1 MFPLGGRTVSFLSS
15 HLTKARTRRVTTRL
29 FFPLSVF
36 AIFSV
41 AWVHAQTSVGGGL
54 TTEPA
59 ASSAPSQS
67 LGSGS
72 PFSGSVVQ
80 LKPTADVLPLT
91 IKDAIQMGLKYNLGL
106 ILSGAQ
112 NDAARGARVHAL
124 SQLLPNL
131 SARIMESAQQVSL
144 AQFGF
149 PATLTGGKEVI
160 GPFAYFDARAVFT
173 QDVFDYTAFQNAH
186 ASAEDVKS
194 ARFDYQNSRDL
205 VVLVSGAS
213 YLQSVAAASR
223 VDAAQA
229 ELTTAT
235 TVYNQAVDMKAAGVI
250 PAIEV
255 VRAQVQMQSQQQR
268 LLAAKNEFER
278 SKLTLSRVIGL
289 PMAQNFVLADKIPYA
304 PLPPVTFEEEL
315 QRAFDNRSD
324 YKAAQ
329 ARVRSAE
336 LARKAAVGER
346 LPTLKIN
353 SDYGDI
359 GPHPDKSN
367 GTFTA
372 AGGLS
377 IPIFQG
383 GRARGDIIQAEA
395 QLKQRQSELDNLR
408 GQIEYDLRTAFLD
421 VQTAADEINVATSS
435 LKLAHDQLHQSQDRF
450 AAGVADNLEVVQ
462 AQQAVAVADEN
473 YISSLYAHNYAKL
486 SLVRAVGVAENAVMN
501 FLGGK

>member
-1 MFPLGGRTVSFLSS
+1 MALSS
-15 HLTKARTRRVTTRL
+15 
-29 FFPLSVF
+29 
-36 AIFSV
+36 
-41 AWVHAQTSVGGGL
+41 AQTPPGGGL
-54 TTEPA
+54 AAQPA
-59 ASSAPSQS
+59 ESAAPSQS
-67 LGSGS
+67 PGAGS
-72 PFSGSVVQ
+72 PYSGSVVQ
-80 LKPTADVLPLT
+80 LKPTADILPLT

-106 ILSGAQ
+106 ILSSTQ
-112 NDAARGARVHAL
+112 NENARGERYRAL

-131 SARIMESAQQVSL
+131 SAHVVESVQQVSL

-160 GPFAYFDARAVFT
+160 GPFAYFDARAVFS
-173 QDVFDYTAFQNAH
+173 QSVFDYTAIQNFH
-186 ASAEDVKS
+186 ASNEQMKS
-194 ARFDYQNSRDL
+194 ARLDYQNARDL

-213 YLQSVAAASR
+213 YLQAVASAAR

-235 TVYNQAVDMKAAGVI
+235 TVYNQAVDMKAAGVV

-255 VRAQVQMQSQQQR
+255 LRAQVQMQSQQQR
-268 LLAAKNEFER
+268 LLAARNEFER
-278 SKLTLSRVIGL
+278 SKLSLERVIGL
-289 PMAQNFVLADKIPYA
+289 PTAQQITLADKIPYA
-304 PLPPVTFEEEL
+304 PLPPVTFDQEL
-315 QRAFDNRSD
+315 QRAFENRSD

-329 ARVRSAE
+329 SRVRAAE
-336 LARKAAVGER
+336 LQRKAAVGER
-346 LPTLKIN
+346 LPTLKLN

-372 AGGLS
+372 TGGLM

-383 GRARGDIIQAEA
+383 GRARGDIVQADA
-395 QLKQRQSELDNLR
+395 LLKQRQSELDNLR

-435 LKLAHDQLHQSQDRF
+435 LKLAHEQLQQSQDRF

-486 SLVRAVGVAENAVMN
+486 SLVRAVGVAETAVMN
-501 FLGGK
+501 YLGGK